1 MPMNSLPQNH
11 ILIFMTLLLK
21 TTMSLDDL
29 VLQLIKIDELLVIL
43 QLLPFEDVFRV
54 VESLLN

>member
-1 MPMNSLPQNH
+1 MNSLPQNH
-11 ILIFMTLLLK
+11 ILIFMALLLK